1 MLPSELAR
9 KGLSVGGSPLLL
21 KTGIQGCWSTSGCCT
36 KMDCWVLHNS
46 SLAMGKLG
54 ASRWQGGL
62 HLLYL
67 LLVSS
72 AELFGCC
79 PAGSWSS
86 ATPCCFPWHYNS
98 FQTGM
103 LGICH
108 AGHVARLSSARGCS
122 QLCKLKRCWLG
133 HL

>member
-72 AELFGCC
+72 AELFGAVLQA
-79 PAGSWSS
+79 AG
-86 ATPCCFPWHYNS
+86 AQQRRAAF
-98 FQTGM
+98 
-103 LGICH
+103 LGI
-108 AGHVARLSSARGCS
+108 ATASKQGC
-122 QLCKLKRCWLG
+122 LAFATLG
-133 HL
+133 TWPA